1 MPVITRTSRTPAT
14 DQELKNRLVA
24 EWKDQDPK
32 EPRPMIVQET
42 DDSGVVVHVYVVWSE
57 WGDLDQQAR
66 SEIITE
72 AYWEAFDVKG
82 LALTVAMGLTPE
94 EAKRMNLPTG

>member
-1 MPVITRTSRTPAT
+1 MPVVTRTSRRPAT
-14 DQELKNRLVA
+14 NQDLKNRLVA
-24 EWKDQDPK
+24 EWRNQNPT
-32 EPRPMIVQET
+32 EPRPTIVQET
-42 DDSGVVVHVYVVWSE
+42 DDQGVVVHVYVVWSA

-72 AYWEAFDVKG
+72 AYWEVFDVQG

-94 EAKRMNLPTG
+94 EANQMGVSTS